1 MDDYFHILI
10 FEEDENLKSILE
22 ECMQT
27 DCFRTDIYSDIQE
40 VAAHF
45 DREEYVLYVIDA
57 STPNVGYDIL
67 DKFKTCRSD
76 IPVIFIG
83 KNLTKELI
91 LRAYQMGTDDY
102 IRKPFS
108 VEELQARMRAILKR
122 THPVKTKEVPTYQLG
137 DFVFDTYKQTLTIGN
152 VCTRLT
158 TKELELLKL
167 LCRYANQL
175 VERSQALKMIWKD
188 DSYFNAR
195 SMDVYI
201 TKLRR
206 LLKAD
211 PKVRIINVH
220 GKGYR
225 LEIRQNKKED

>member
-27 DCFRTDIYSDIQE
+27 DCFRTDIYSDIRE

-57 STPNVGYDIL
+57 STPNVGYDLL
-67 DKFKTCRSD
+67 DKFKTCRGD

-83 KNLTKELI
+83 KDLTKEFI
-91 LRAYQMGTDDY
+91 LRAYRMGTDDY
-102 IRKPFS
+102 IRKPFG

-122 THPVKTKEVPTYQLG
+122 THPAKTKEVAAYQLG
-137 DFVFDTYKQTLTIGN
+137 DFVLDTYKQTLTIGEA
-152 VCTRLT
+152 CTRLT

-167 LCRYANQL
+167 LCRHANQL
-175 VERSQALKMIWKD
+175 LERSLALKTIWKD

-211 PKVRIINVH
+211 PKVSIVNVH

-225 LEIRQNKKED
+225 LEILQETKED

>member
-27 DCFRTDIYSDIQE
+27 DCFRTDIYSDIRE

-57 STPNVGYDIL
+57 STPNVGYDLL
-67 DKFKTCRSD
+67 DKFKICRGD

-83 KNLTKELI
+83 KDLTKELI
-91 LRAYQMGTDDY
+91 LRAYRMGTDDY
-102 IRKPFS
+102 IRKPFG

-122 THPVKTKEVPTYQLG
+122 THPAKTKEVAAYQLG
-137 DFVFDTYKQTLTIGN
+137 DFVLDTYKQTLTIGEA
-152 VCTRLT
+152 CTRLT

-167 LCRYANQL
+167 LCRHANQL
-175 VERSQALKMIWKD
+175 VERSLALKTIWKD

-206 LLKAD
+206 LLKPD
-211 PKVRIINVH
+211 PKVSIVNVH

-225 LEIRQNKKED
+225 LEILQDTKED

>member
-10 FEEDENLKSILE
+10 FEEDDNLKSILE

-45 DREEYVLYVIDA
+45 DQEEYVLYVIDA
-57 STPNVGYDIL
+57 STPNVGYDLL
-67 DKFKTCRSD
+67 DKFKTYHSD
-76 IPVIFIG
+76 VPVIFIG
-83 KNLTKELI
+83 KDQTKEHL
-91 LRAYQMGTDDY
+91 LRAYRMGTDDY
-102 IRKPFS
+102 IRKPFGI
-108 VEELQARMRAILKR
+108 EELQARMRAILKR
-122 THPVKTKEVPTYQLG
+122 TRPVKTKEVPAYQLG
-137 DFVFDTYKQTLTIGN
+137 DFVFDTYKQTLTLGEA
-152 VCTRLT
+152 CTRLT
-158 TKELELLKL
+158 TKEQELLKL
-167 LCRYANQL
+167 LCRHAGQL
-175 VERSQALKMIWKD
+175 VERSRALKTIWKD

-211 PKVRIINVH
+211 PKVSIVNVH

-225 LEIRQNKKED
+225 LEIRQDTQED

>member
-10 FEEDENLKSILE
+10 FEEDHNLKSILE

-45 DREEYVLYVIDA
+45 DQEEYVLYVIDA
-57 STPNVGYDIL
+57 STPNVGYDLL
-67 DKFKTCRSD
+67 DKFKTYHSD
-76 IPVIFIG
+76 VPVIFIG
-83 KNLTKELI
+83 KDQTKEHL
-91 LRAYQMGTDDY
+91 LRAYRMGTDDY
-102 IRKPFS
+102 IRKPFGI
-108 VEELQARMRAILKR
+108 EELQARMRAILKR
-122 THPVKTKEVPTYQLG
+122 TRPVKTKEVPAYQLG
-137 DFVFDTYKQTLTIGN
+137 DFVFDTYKQTLTLGEA
-152 VCTRLT
+152 CTRLT
-158 TKELELLKL
+158 TKEQELLKL
-167 LCRYANQL
+167 LCRHAGQL
-175 VERSQALKMIWKD
+175 VERSRALKTIWKD

-211 PKVRIINVH
+211 PKVSIVNVH

-225 LEIRQNKKED
+225 LEIRQDTQED

>member
-27 DCFRTDIYSDIQE
+27 DRFRTDIYSDIQE

-45 DREEYVLYVIDA
+45 DLKEYVLYVIDA
-57 STPNVGYDIL
+57 STLQVGYDLL
-67 DKFKTCRSD
+67 DKFKTSRSD

-83 KNLTKELI
+83 KNLTKEHI
-91 LRAYQMGTDDY
+91 LRIYRMGTDDY
-102 IRKPFS
+102 LRKPFGI
-108 VEELQARMRAILKR
+108 EELQARMRAILRR
-122 THPVKTKEVPTYQLG
+122 THPVKTKEVTAYRLG
-137 DFVFDTYKQTLTIGN
+137 DFVFDTYKQTLSMGE
-152 VCTRLT
+152 VCIRLT
-158 TKELELLKL
+158 TKEQELLML
-167 LCRYANQL
+167 LCRHAGQL
-175 VERSQALKMIWKD
+175 VERSRALKIIWKD

-211 PKVRIINVH
+211 PKVSISNVH

-225 LEIRQNKKED
+225 LEIHPPIKED